1 MNKNKRLKKEQCNVK
16 PDQKKKNVYMCFM
29 EAAKTIS

>member
-16 PDQKKKNVYMCFM
+16 PDQKKNVYMCFM